1 MRRGGGSQGRDC
13 WRKRRE
19 VGKKR
24 REMQEEGN
32 GLEERRVKQG
42 GEAGCVCWGFILASR
57 YNPVSL
63 SLSVATFTYDL
74 RLFSAFVLV

>member
-42 GEAGCVCWGFILASR
+42 GEGRVCLLGFHIGIQIQ
-57 YNPVSL
+57 PSL
-63 SLSVATFTYDL
+63 SLWL
-74 RLFSAFVLV
+74 